1 MSEIALI
8 AGKGNLPY
16 YWAKNSAKNGIKPYI
31 FKITK
36 DNSISFKDYGKEVF
50 QVELGKLA
58 ELFALLHKNNV
69 KKVVFAGKV
78 EKNNIYDLKMDNKM
92 KKVLSN
98 LANYNDDTILRAI
111 GAEFEKEGLEII
123 PQTEAMADLL
133 VNHGNL
139 NGIKL
144 NKKLLSEMEFAFI
157 NALEIGKLDIGQ
169 TVLTKDKSVVAVE
182 AMEGTD
188 KTILR
193 TGEIAGKGAVMA
205 KVAKKNQDLRFDI
218 PTVGLKT
225 LENLKKIEAKALVIE
240 ANKTFIVDKKEFLKE
255 AEEANIA
262 VWAVSYDSGGIRW
275 EK

>member
-139 NGIKL
+139 NDIKL
-144 NKKLLSEMEFAFI
+144 KKKLLSEMEFAFI

-240 ANKTFIVDKKEFLKE
+240 ANKTFIVNKKEFLKE

>member
-98 LANYNDDTILRAI
+98 LADYNDDTILRAI

>member
-98 LANYNDDTILRAI
+98 LTDYNDDTILRAI
-111 GAEFEKEGLEII
+111 GAEFEKEGFEII

-133 VNHGNL
+133 VNHGSL